1 MGVPVGGS
9 RFLANSHFSA
19 LRRDVTTVTP
29 SGRKQ
34 NKASGVSSRKTVGG
48 LFVCRRINIPVV
60 KEAAM
65 SSRQYLR
72 HLISER
78 LTAAAEEI
86 FSIFEQNIVEYEEEV
101 NRQRKLLEIFCKPRV
116 ELRRI
121 ELPQIKE
128 EQEEICT
135 SHEGEQLEVKHEAD
149 SLMLTPDNEESDHME
164 PEPDSDQ
171 QLLSHGSPVAESPG
185 PTGSDR
191 VDSVSNRNAESETH
205 SGKPFSY
212 NCGFCGRGFP
222 YRSHFV
228 AHTRVHT
235 GDKPFSCR
243 TCEKSFKTKQE
254 LRSHARSHTGEKPY
268 MCAICGS
275 SYMRKDDLILHMR
288 THAGENPFY
297 CAACGKCF
305 PGTVDLKSHKKTHT
319 GERSLICNVCKNS
332 FNSKQ
337 SLDIHTRTHKGE
349 RPYSCETCGQRFVH
363 GLALKKH
370 KTTHTG

>member
-205 SGKPFSY
+205 SDRLRAALMIPFPLNPVESQRQVQLA
-212 NCGFCGRGFP
+212 F
-222 YRSHFV
+222 RSFEGCFDDPIPSQSSRESKTS
-228 AHTRVHT
+228 AT
-235 GDKPFSCR
+235 GIQSFHSNMSVKRRRFS
-243 TCEKSFKTKQE
+243 
-254 LRSHARSHTGEKPY
+254 LRSSSGTRRGTPVWTKRNQSRSKRNR
-268 MCAICGS
+268 
-275 SYMRKDDLILHMR
+275 RKSAPVMW
-288 THAGENPFY
+288 EN
-297 CAACGKCF
+297 
-305 PGTVDLKSHKKTHT
+305 
-319 GERSLICNVCKNS
+319 SLN
-332 FNSKQ
+332 
-337 SLDIHTRTHKGE
+337 
-349 RPYSCETCGQRFVH
+349 
-363 GLALKKH
+363 
-370 KTTHTG
+370 

>member
-1 MGVPVGGS
+1 
-9 RFLANSHFSA
+9 
-19 LRRDVTTVTP
+19 
-29 SGRKQ
+29 
-34 NKASGVSSRKTVGG
+34 
-48 LFVCRRINIPVV
+48 
-60 KEAAM
+60 M

-72 HLISER
+72 HLITER

-101 NRQRKLLEIFCKPRV
+101 NRQRKLLEIFCNPRV

-121 ELPQIKE
+121 ELPQQHVWKEEAVLTEQQLWNQERNSSLDQEEPQSLQVKE
-128 EQEEICT
+128 EQEETCT
-135 SHEGEQLEVKHEAD
+135 SHEGDQLEVKQEAD
-149 SLMLTPDNEESDHME
+149 IIMLTLGHEESDHME

-171 QLLSHGSPVAESPG
+171 QLLSHSSPVAESPG
-185 PTGSDR
+185 PTGSDH
-191 VDSVSNRNAESETH
+191 VDSVSNRNAETETH
-205 SGKPFSY
+205 TGKPFSY

-222 YRSHFV
+222 YRSQFV

-243 TCEKSFKTKQE
+243 ACEKSFKTKQE
-254 LRSHARSHTGEKPY
+254 LRSHLRNHTGEKPY
-268 MCAICGS
+268 MCTICGS

-288 THAGENPFY
+288 THTGENPFY

-319 GERSLICNVCKNS
+319 GEMPLICNVCKNS

-337 SLDIHTRTHKGE
+337 SLDIHTRTHTGE
-349 RPYSCETCGQRFVH
+349 RPYSCETCGERFVH